1 MFPLWQITDPDH
13 RSFTVCVTAN
23 MQILCKY
30 YANTASMQILI
41 DKHPERILLMII
53 QNIIKI
59 KDQITHFKLY
69 LKLYLI
75 QTHNN
80 QTTSSAFCW
89 QINKCANTPNIDK
102 LYLLF
107 FYPIKCAKSIYQV
120 LSNGRN
126 IILWLVLIL
135 FSWTYRVTQLTGAVV
150 LWVWSGG
157 VDVSL
162 GCFSYQADLS
172 VAVIVVAGSPCAPLW
187 DGS

>member
-1 MFPLWQITDPDH
+1 MWMKRTHTDMVISFRATKMATHRISGLHGNEQCFLCDRLQIQT
-13 RSFTVCVTAN
+13 TAVSLYVSL
-23 MQILCKY
+23 QVCKY

-102 LYLLF
+102 LYL
-107 FYPIKCAKSIYQV
+107 SIIFLPHKV
-120 LSNGRN
+120 CKKHLSSTVQ
-126 IILWLVLIL
+126 WQKYH
-135 FSWTYRVTQLTGAVV
+135 FMTGANFV
-150 LWVWSGG
+150 
-157 VDVSL
+157 
-162 GCFSYQADLS
+162 
-172 VAVIVVAGSPCAPLW
+172 
-187 DGS
+187 